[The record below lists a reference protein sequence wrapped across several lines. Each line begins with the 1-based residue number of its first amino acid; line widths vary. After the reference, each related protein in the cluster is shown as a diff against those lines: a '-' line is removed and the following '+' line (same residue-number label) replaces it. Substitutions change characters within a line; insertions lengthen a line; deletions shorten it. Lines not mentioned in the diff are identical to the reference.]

1 MLRALS
7 QCFFILLILTGV
19 ALGQSGFVPRTPV
32 TLPPVIAPPSALPA
46 RIAPT
51 QPTLRTKPMVP
62 KAPQAHVR
70 SNGAAFAPPYTPPH
84 RSNSPWIP
92 VSAIAGIAVFF
103 MIKLLKW
110 YQPRTRWVRIV
121 ATPPGEAPLDV
132 RGAWVGLTL
141 PLYNPA
147 PCTMETF
154 GVVTR
159 RRQSPMTGYM
169 VNGRQAVEILA
180 TKAPWAAAW
189 WLEQTPHVVVGNH
202 VLVFPVEVCE
212 IV

>member
-1 MLRALS
+1 
-7 QCFFILLILTGV
+7 
-19 ALGQSGFVPRTPV
+19 
-32 TLPPVIAPPSALPA
+32 
-46 RIAPT
+46 
-51 QPTLRTKPMVP
+51 
-62 KAPQAHVR
+62 
-70 SNGAAFAPPYTPPH
+70 
-84 RSNSPWIP
+84 

-103 MIKLLKW
+103 MIRLLKR
-110 YQPRTRWVRIV
+110 YQSRTRWVRIV

-147 PCTMETF
+147 PCTMATF

-159 RRQSPMTGYM
+159 SRQSPMTGYM

-189 WLEQTPHVVVGNH
+189 WLEQTPYVVVGNY